1 MVAVRSTALSMQS
14 SAHAARPEARRVA
27 VVLNV
32 NARRV
37 DAETLRWVRAVVP
50 RQDLFL
56 SWRMEDGKTIAE
68 RILGEGYHA
77 VVWGGGDGT
86 FGAGVANLVATA
98 ARLGRSD
105 VPAMGVLRLGTG
117 NAMADAIGAG
127 PATPDG
133 LSDDLK
139 RARRVASRRRLT
151 LLSVEGKP
159 AMFAGF
165 GLDAQILDDFHATV
179 GMLQRAHL
187 ANHLRSAGLRYF
199 LAVAGRSV
207 PRFML
212 VERAEIVAIN
222 RGTPAHRVDTDGR
235 PIGAPIP
242 AGRVLWRGKASLA
255 SAATIPYFG
264 LGMKMFPHADREPGR
279 FQLRLSDAGTAEIL
293 GHLPAI
299 WKGAYA
305 SPRIHD
311 FLVDRVELVLSRPA
325 PLQCNG
331 DLVGQRGHA
340 VFAVWPGGVPVV

>member
-1 MVAVRSTALSMQS
+1 
-14 SAHAARPEARRVA
+14 
-27 VVLNV
+27 
-32 NARRV
+32 
-37 DAETLRWVRAVVP
+37 
-50 RQDLFL
+50 
-56 SWRMEDGKTIAE
+56 
-68 RILGEGYHA
+68 
-77 VVWGGGDGT
+77 
-86 FGAGVANLVATA
+86 
-98 ARLGRSD
+98 
-105 VPAMGVLRLGTG
+105 MGVLRLGTG

-133 LSDDLK
+133 LSTTSAG
-139 RARRVASRRRLT
+139 ARRVASRRRLT

-264 LGMKMFPHADREPGR
+264 LGMKMFPARR
-279 FQLRLSDAGTAEIL
+279 SRAGA
-293 GHLPAI
+293 LPAATVRR
-299 WKGAYA
+299 WHRGDPR
-305 SPRIHD
+305 SP
-311 FLVDRVELVLSRPA
+311 A
-325 PLQCNG
+325 G
-331 DLVGQRGHA
+331 DLEGRLRQPAHPRLPRGPRGARAVAARAAAVQR
-340 VFAVWPGGVPVV
+340 